1 MGRASPSDT
10 PKRRKGVEG
19 AKVKPVL
26 GTCFLILMLGT
37 LPGIVKKAD
46 PRTHLT
52 ESHWEARAGAE
63 PQHCKHAIC
72 SFGI

>member
-1 MGRASPSDT
+1 MFFNSDARDSP
-10 PKRRKGVEG
+10 RN
-19 AKVKPVL
+19 
-26 GTCFLILMLGT
+26 C
-37 LPGIVKKAD
+37 KKAD
-46 PRTHLT
+46 PRAHLK